1 MTRRGDEEA
10 IGEEGGDGSAI
21 PDGSSLSIAA
31 MVSSADCRT
40 TILVTTGGVAT
51 TGPMEGFIMGGG
63 AQERQTKEETTE
75 VTEAA
80 R

>member
-10 IGEEGGDGSAI
+10 MGEEGGDGSAI

-40 TILVTTGGVAT
+40 TIREVTGGVAT
-51 TGPMEGFIMGGG
+51 TGPNKGFISGGG
-63 AQERQTKEETTE
+63 AQERQTKDE
-75 VTEAA
+75 TEAA